1 VATALCVTTSHAVT
15 TVPGVSAIGYA
26 SFMTP
31 SVRGSV
37 ARGGLEQS
45 LLAMGPS
52 AGERFR
58 RKLPLDTLSAV
69 EGASAFGWVPLRH
82 HMVVLQA
89 VRSELG
95 DVAFRQLARDGSSKM
110 LDESAFRTLI
120 EAAFRMIGVSP
131 RSLLRMASKGWDVA
145 FRLCGTLIHR
155 EQGADGS
162 DVVLL
167 SFPGSGREAETFALG
182 LAGTF
187 DALVKMA
194 GRSGSVQYDAHDPT
208 RIEFAVRWTE
218 ASRTTEASSSRIL

>member
-1 VATALCVTTSHAVT
+1 
-15 TVPGVSAIGYA
+15 
-26 SFMTP
+26 
-31 SVRGSV
+31 
-37 ARGGLEQS
+37 
-45 LLAMGPS
+45 MGPS

-58 RKLPLDTLSAV
+58 RHLPADTLSV
-69 EGASAFGWVPLRH
+69 IEGASAFSWVPLRH
-82 HMVVLQA
+82 HLVVLEA

-95 DVAFRQLARDGSSKM
+95 DVAFRQLAREGSSKM

-131 RSLLRMASKGWDVA
+131 RSLLRMASKGWEVA

-155 EQGADGS
+155 DLPGDAS

-194 GRSGSVQYDAHDPT
+194 GRSGVVEFDAHDPT
-208 RIEFAVRWTE
+208 RIEFMVRWVE
-218 ASRTTEASSSRIL
+218 ASRAPGVPGRRIL